1 MYPVCVH
8 ACCVCFFSEYLCY
21 TWTPSVVFLIH
32 STVMW
37 DLKSWMGAGILLY
50 TSILT
55 MIFISPHLQYLFIGL
70 TVRGFFLGFSFSY
83 PFIILSPKEHNSLGS
98 PLDEIIYLLNI
109 RRSLVPTLSPHKSIN
124 ICINKLRL
132 FPCVIKRGGWTFQ
145 EQPTLVSKDHRHW
158 SAMILFS
165 FL

>member
-1 MYPVCVH
+1 MCVH
-8 ACCVCFFSEYLCY
+8 TCCVCFFSEYLCY

-37 DLKSWMGAGILLY
+37 DLKSWMGAGILLF

-55 MIFISPHLQYLFIGL
+55 MIFISPHLLYLFIGL

-83 PFIILSPKEHNSLGS
+83 PFIILSPKEHNSLEL
-98 PLDEIIYLLNI
+98 PLDEIIYLLNM
-109 RRSLVPTLSPHKSIN
+109 RRSLVPNLSPHKSIN
-124 ICINKLRL
+124 ICLYKQAETLSMCYKKEGAKHFKSNQLWSVKITDIEDVRYY
-132 FPCVIKRGGWTFQ
+132 FP
-145 EQPTLVSKDHRHW
+145 
-158 SAMILFS
+158 